1 MANIGKIALYF
12 MFVRDQLKI
21 YHWQTKN
28 YARHKSSDDLVEK
41 LSEKMDKFIE
51 VMQGIENTRLSIKH
65 DNFPVLHNQTDN
77 SIVKNLN
84 IFKEWLSKELPL
96 YIKNNTDLLN
106 IRDDILSD
114 VNNTLYLFTFS

>member
-1 MANIGKIALYF
+1 
-12 MFVRDQLKI
+12 
-21 YHWQTKN
+21 
-28 YARHKSSDDLVEK
+28 
-41 LSEKMDKFIE
+41 MDKFIE

>member
-41 LSEKMDKFIE
+41 LTDKMDKFIE

>member
-96 YIKNNTDLLN
+96 YIKNNTSVINN
-106 IRDDILSD
+106 IF
-114 VNNTLYLFTFS
+114 V